1 MSGERNKDMQTMKKL
16 AVIGVATAGSWLAA
30 PAATVAEPAVWNLRT
45 EKLEYRM
52 SEGEGALAWDFTAM
66 AGTDE
71 LRFVFASEGLRS
83 DGGSFDE
90 MENQLRL
97 QKPVSEFFDAFV
109 GVAASTPED
118 EDARYYGVVGVIGLA
133 PQWFEVEAALFVAE
147 HPYLSAE
154 ADYEALLTNRLIL
167 TPWLEVS
174 MPLSDDDARDV
185 AAGGATAEL
194 GLRLSY
200 DLIGRS
206 VSPYVGVSYERS
218 YGGTADLLRAAGD
231 DVSELSGVIGVNL
244 NF

>member
-1 MSGERNKDMQTMKKL
+1 
-16 AVIGVATAGSWLAA
+16 
-30 PAATVAEPAVWNLRT
+30 
-45 EKLEYRM
+45 
-52 SEGEGALAWDFTAM
+52 
-66 AGTDE
+66 
-71 LRFVFASEGLRS
+71 
-83 DGGSFDE
+83 

-109 GVAASTPED
+109 GVAASTPEN
-118 EDARYYGVVGVIGLA
+118 EDARYYGVVGVTGLA
-133 PQWFEVEAALFVAE
+133 PQWFEVETALFVAE

-231 DVSELSGVIGVNL
+231 DVRRRRAPRAVWELSGVIGVNL

>member
-1 MSGERNKDMQTMKKL
+1 MSSKPNKDMQTMKTL
-16 AVIGVATAGSWLAA
+16 AIIGVATASALLAA
-30 PAATVAEPAVWNLRT
+30 PAAALAEPAVWSLRT
-45 EKLEYRM
+45 EKLEYR
-52 SEGEGALAWDFTAM
+52 SAEGEGALAWDVTAM

-71 LRFVFASEGLRS
+71 LRFVYTSEGQRS
-83 DGGSFDE
+83 DSGSFDE

-118 EDARYYGVVGVIGLA
+118 EDARHYGVLGVTGLA
-133 PQWFEVEAALFVAE
+133 PQWFEVEATLFVAD

-167 TPWLEVS
+167 TPWMELS
-174 MPLSDDDARDV
+174 IPLSDDDARHV
-185 AAGGATAEL
+185 AAGGVSAEM

-231 DVSELSGVIGVNL
+231 DVSELSSVIGVNL

>member
-1 MSGERNKDMQTMKKL
+1 M
-16 AVIGVATAGSWLAA
+16 
-30 PAATVAEPAVWNLRT
+30 
-45 EKLEYRM
+45 
-52 SEGEGALAWDFTAM
+52 
-66 AGTDE
+66 
-71 LRFVFASEGLRS
+71 
-83 DGGSFDE
+83 
-90 MENQLRL
+90 
-97 QKPVSEFFDAFV
+97 
-109 GVAASTPED
+109 
-118 EDARYYGVVGVIGLA
+118 
-133 PQWFEVEAALFVAE
+133 AE